1 MSTDDKEKNIGN
13 DVGNA
18 VKDIDTYAK
27 VLDDLNKNDG
37 ANIDKIIEGEPA
49 SGDNTKAK

>member
-1 MSTDDKEKNIGN
+1 MSEEKEKNIGN
-13 DVGNA
+13 DVGKA
-18 VKDIDTYAK
+18 LKDIDTYAK

-49 SGDNTKAK
+49 SGDITKAK